1 MQSYLNNQ
9 EQFFA
14 EEFSRIYQRQRRG
27 KQRRDLKLK
36 EKIKKELAILQE
48 KENQK
53 KFWWKI
59 TLLRKLSQVKNQ
71 TKIGFQK
78 NKKSDNL
85 ASQIALSNI
94 EYMAPE
100 ESDEEE
106 SDEEELPEE
115 ESEEEAG
122 DFDKVQTAKRA
133 AEATKTAE
141 QKKLQHERALA
152 RMQKLTQQIKR
163 IKTALH
169 GAKIVTAVGGIASAG
184 ITILIT
190 ILIWIGQFI
199 GHYIL
204 GIKLIPGF
212 DWFDYLLMALVA
224 IIIALILLPL
234 VVFLG
239 ILCELDIFGLI
250 C

>member
-1 MQSYLNNQ
+1 MHSLK

-14 EEFSRIYQRQRRG
+14 EEFSRIYQRQRRK

-59 TLLRKLSQVKNQ
+59 SLLRKLSQVKNQ

-94 EYMAPE
+94 EYMAPA

-106 SDEEELPEE
+106 PQEEA
-115 ESEEEAG
+115 SEEKPTG
-122 DFDKVQTAKRA
+122 DFDKVRAAGRA
-133 AEATKTAE
+133 AEAIKTAE
-141 QKKLQHERALA
+141 QKKLQHERAFA
-152 RMQKLTQQIKR
+152 RTQKLAQQVKR

-169 GAKIVTAVGGIASAG
+169 AAKIGSAAMGAASLG
-184 ITILIT
+184 ITVLVT

-199 GHYIL
+199 GRYIL
-204 GIKLIPGF
+204 EIELIPGF
-212 DWFDYLLMALVA
+212 DWLDYLLMAVVVM
-224 IIIALILLPL
+224 IIALIVLPI
-234 VVFLG
+234 VVFMST
-239 ILCELDIFGLI
+239 LCRLDIFGLV